1 MKNLTHPSESKTKI
15 GPKRDQKSEDYMSHY
30 VELKKVIFHLE
41 SRMEKS
47 DERLIQVAKAS
58 KDRFSRIQ
66 SSLASL
72 EFLFKKHA
80 EETKNT
86 FSEMNSLKVKN
97 TVFKETVKKHMSE
110 QQDFNQKVET
120 YFSNIKKQMH
130 QL

>member
-1 MKNLTHPSESKTKI
+1 MKNLTYHSESKTKTS
-15 GPKRDQKSEDYMSHY
+15 PTKEDIANHY
-30 VELKKVIFHLE
+30 IELKKVIFHLE

-47 DERLIQVAKAS
+47 DERLIQVARAS

-80 EETKNT
+80 EETKSTFMEMSHQKVRNT
-86 FSEMNSLKVKN
+86 A
-97 TVFKETVKKHMSE
+97 FKETVKRHMSE
-110 QQDFNQKVET
+110 QDSFNKKVES
-120 YFSNIKKQMH
+120 YFSNIKKQMN